1 MMTVLEYIAKQPE
14 PFRSKLEELRA
25 LILSVAPDATESV
38 SYKVPCFRYL
48 YWLVGMGVTKK
59 YCSLYIMGTAVTKK
73 LKEEGVE
80 VEGSTIHFPPDKP
93 LPVALIKR
101 IVKDRMKENEARALA
116 KMKK

>member
-1 MMTVLEYIAKQPE
+1 MTVREYIANQQE

-93 LPVALIKR
+93 LPVALVKR